1 MPAMNPKADGAAS
14 GSARRGVVLAWALP
28 PLVVAAAAWLALGGI
43 RWDLRVPMAYSGD
56 ALFYLVQ
63 SKSTVV
69 HGWWWN
75 NPSIGAPTGY
85 HALVFA
91 QNTNV
96 DQAIVR
102 IVSMFSRDAVL
113 VVNIAW
119 LVMLSLSALTAV
131 WGARRLGASRSG
143 AAVAG
148 ILFGLTPF
156 ALYRHVGHFALVTY
170 LVPVP
175 ATVAVLL
182 AAGASDRLGRIRDLA
197 VPLAGCVLLGLNYIY
212 FAFFGAFVIAVGTAV
227 GALRA
232 RSWSLVAVGGLC
244 VAAVGLAI
252 ALNLVPNAIAWEAYG
267 EPLGVR
273 HVPAEAEY
281 YGLKIRH
288 LIGPAPEH
296 WFPPLRAWA
305 EVERAAEFPYET
317 ENIRATLGIV
327 ATTGFVWLLVTLV
340 LSPNGESGERR
351 RLVRAAA
358 VVVIAIV
365 LLATVGGFGSLFS
378 LLVTPDIRAYNRISP
393 FIAFL
398 ALVVVAFWIDR
409 AWARKPKIQVGVAI
423 AVVAIGLADQ
433 LPALSPRRADHAAIA
448 QVFGRTQAFVALL
461 EARLPRDAMV
471 YQLPVRPYPRDP
483 GLETLGVYDQFRPYL
498 SSRQLR
504 WSYPSLTVK
513 QINRERAI
521 SAVEESDLPRYLAR
535 QGFSAILISRAG
547 YRDRGRQLED
557 ALRQPRAG
565 TTLLAS
571 SDDYVALDLRPLS
584 PRTVTR

>member
-1 MPAMNPKADGAAS
+1 VGGIPDVVDRPRFGELVPPKDLDALVGALDRVSAATHDAEAIARES
-14 GSARRGVVLAWALP
+14 GLRDWITRHDAGVAFFSPIMHGLLLGKYDVPVSFPEGDFRSNVEGFGDVAVIERMKRARREVEARWPSHPQPVL
-28 PLVVAAAAWLALGGI
+28 
-43 RWDLRVPMAYSGD
+43 
-56 ALFYLVQ
+56 
-63 SKSTVV
+63 
-69 HGWWWN
+69 
-75 NPSIGAPTGY
+75 
-85 HALVFA
+85 HALVGA
-91 QNTNV
+91 LL
-96 DQAIVR
+96 
-102 IVSMFSRDAVL
+102 SDA
-113 VVNIAW
+113 
-119 LVMLSLSALTAV
+119 
-131 WGARRLGASRSG
+131 
-143 AAVAG
+143 
-148 ILFGLTPF
+148 P
-156 ALYRHVGHFALVTY
+156 
-170 LVPVP
+170 
-175 ATVAVLL
+175 
-182 AAGASDRLGRIRDLA
+182 
-197 VPLAGCVLLGLNYIY
+197 AGCVLLGLNYIY

-305 EVERAAEFPYET
+305 EAERAAEFPYET